1 MPAYAAQPQLKF
13 RNGKFRVLQ
22 LTDLHLMPNNP
33 AKCAETEAT
42 VRDVVKHTNPRPCGS
57 YGRRG
62 DLRPGMDGL
71 ETDCRRNGESQGS
84 F

>member
-42 VRDVVKHTNPRPCGS
+42 VRDVVKHTNPDLVVLT
-57 YGRRG
+57 G
-62 DLRPGMDGL
+62 DVVTYDPAWTCLLYTSDAAD
-71 ETDCRRNGESQGS
+71 EQ
-84 F
+84 